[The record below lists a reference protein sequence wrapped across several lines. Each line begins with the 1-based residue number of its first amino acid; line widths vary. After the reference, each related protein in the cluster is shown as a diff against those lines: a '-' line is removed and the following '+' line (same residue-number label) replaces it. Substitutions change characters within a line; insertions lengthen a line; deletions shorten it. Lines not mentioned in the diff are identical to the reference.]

1 MSVRVV
7 LRRVMPGTIALV
19 GLLGACVP
27 SPNTPLRGERAEA
40 RAVAERLVAA
50 RDPVIEPGPVA
61 QCAAAAATADEA
73 EALLAADRAGDA
85 VAAQAA
91 LEVML
96 RKTSTQACLAE
107 AGSPDFL

>member
-1 MSVRVV
+1 
-7 LRRVMPGTIALV
+7 
-19 GLLGACVP
+19 
-27 SPNTPLRGERAEA
+27 
-40 RAVAERLVAA
+40 VAERLVAA

-61 QCAAAAATADEA
+61 QCAAAAATVDET

>member
-7 LRRVMPGTIALV
+7 SRRVVPGTIALV
-19 GLLGACVP
+19 GLLAACVP

-61 QCAAAAATADEA
+61 QCAAASATGDEA
-73 EALLAADRAGDA
+73 AALLAADRAGDA

-96 RKTSTQACLAE
+96 RKTTTQACLAE